1 MQRRYKKVDFEI
13 KKIEKDV
20 KEIAE
25 MVDEAIKK
33 LEMVAA

>member
-1 MQRRYKKVDFEI
+1 MTDKVDFEL

-20 KEIAE
+20 DDIIRTIDK
-25 MVDEAIKK
+25 AIKK